1 MSANEFVSH
10 KAVES
15 LYRHHQ
21 SWLQSWLQRKLGH
34 AADAAD
40 IAQDTFIRILHAPEH
55 IAEKNP
61 GWQLQ
66 EPRAYLTVIAKRLM
80 ANLYRRRA
88 LEQAYLD
95 SLALM
100 TEAFTPSTEHRL
112 VILETLQQIDS
123 MLDGLAPKVRS
134 AFLLAQLEGM
144 TYAEI
149 AAQLDVSERTVKRY
163 MVQALAQC
171 IMVMP

>member
-1 MSANEFVSH
+1 MSIDQERR
-10 KAVES
+10 S
-15 LYRHHQ
+15 LQLLYTHHHG
-21 SWLQSWLQRKLGH
+21 WLQDWLRRKLGD
-34 AADAAD
+34 ATDAAD
-40 IAQDTFIRILHAPEH
+40 VAQDTFMRILTAPEH
-55 IAEKNP
+55 IAEKKS

-66 EPRAYLTVIAKRLM
+66 EPRAYLTVVAKRLV

-100 TEAFTPSTEHRL
+100 PDLSAPSPEHRL

-123 MLDGLAPKVRS
+123 MLDGLPAKVRT

-144 TYAEI
+144 TYAQI
-149 AAQLDVSERTVKRY
+149 AQQLATSERTIKRY
-163 MVQALAQC
+163 MVQAMARC
-171 IMVMP
+171 ILLSA